1 MPKADFGI
9 LPLRYPTMSIA
20 KKAILLLIVGS
31 AVLLAAQ
38 EPVRE
43 FAVDCVCS
51 LCLAIHSM
59 LGIS

>member
-1 MPKADFGI
+1 
-9 LPLRYPTMSIA
+9 MSIA
-20 KKAILLLIVGS
+20 RKAIFLLIAGG
-31 AVLLAAQ
+31 AALLAAQ

-43 FAVDCVCS
+43 FAVDCMWS